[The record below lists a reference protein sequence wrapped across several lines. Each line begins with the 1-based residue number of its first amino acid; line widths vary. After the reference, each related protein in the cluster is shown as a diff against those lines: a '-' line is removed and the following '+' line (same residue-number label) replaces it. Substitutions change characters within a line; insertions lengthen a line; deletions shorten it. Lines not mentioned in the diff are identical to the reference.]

1 MLEHQLGMLLERIQ
15 PVVNIELVGRS
26 LVEVVEL
33 GDSLVEVGKLPVGLE
48 VHPVEWH
55 WGRTFGGVFLK
66 INYKLN

>member
-55 WGRTFGGVFLK
+55 
-66 INYKLN
+66 

>member
-15 PVVNIELVGRS
+15 PVVDIELVGQ
-26 LVEVVEL
+26 VVEL

-55 WGRTFGGVFLK
+55 WGRIAFGGVFLK